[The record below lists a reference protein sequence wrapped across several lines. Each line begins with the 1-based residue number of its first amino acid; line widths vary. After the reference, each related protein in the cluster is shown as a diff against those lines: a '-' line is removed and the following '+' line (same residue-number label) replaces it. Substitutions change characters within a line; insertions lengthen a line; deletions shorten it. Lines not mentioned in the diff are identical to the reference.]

1 MIESCGTET
10 QKKIKTLLN
19 GIDLSKFSFA
29 GAKVLR
35 KKIDEIK

>member
-1 MIESCGTET
+1 MIESCGVET
-10 QKKIKTLLN
+10 QKKIKKILDGL
-19 GIDLSKFSFA
+19 DLVKFSFA